1 MKRKNLLFRVVA
13 IAVLTAFTQ
22 WIMLPS
28 LCLAQAGNCDFDPN
42 NPSVEHARTSFKML
56 NYKCAEEE
64 LNAYL
69 ARADVGIEDKANAHI
84 LMASVYYAMLK
95 NDTEKRDRVTEEFVK
110 AFKAYRE
117 WRGELDIK
125 SGEFLDLMENAKERV
140 DTEAAEQPAPT
151 ETAPA
156 VIDQPQAE
164 EIKPAVVEEQKQ
176 EETKPAIVEEQKK
189 EVEKPAVAA
198 IPEKK
203 AEEKKK
209 KAWYSNWWAIAGGV
223 GLIAVAAVALGG
235 GGGGGGDEGTPD
247 LPGIPDP
254 PSGK

>member
-1 MKRKNLLFRVVA
+1 MKQKNLLFRVIA
-13 IAVLTAFTQ
+13 IAVLTAFLQ
-22 WIMLPS
+22 WTMLPS
-28 LCLAQAGNCDFDPN
+28 LVFAQAGNCDFDPN
-42 NPSVEHARTSFKML
+42 KPSVEHARTSFKML

-69 ARADVGIEDKANAHI
+69 ARADVSIEEKANAHI

-95 NDTEKRDRVTEEFVK
+95 NDTEKRDKVTEEFVK

-125 SGEFLDLMENAKERV
+125 SGEFLDLMEIAKERV
-140 DTEAAEQPAPT
+140 DTEAAEEPVVT
-151 ETAPA
+151 ESVPP
-156 VIDQPQAE
+156 VVE
-164 EIKPAVVEEQKQ
+164 EQKIEEQKPAVVEE
-176 EETKPAIVEEQKK
+176 VKK
-189 EVEKPAVAA
+189 EEPKPVATQ
-198 IPEKK
+198 IPAKK
-203 AEEKKK
+203 TEEKKK

-235 GGGGGGDEGTPD
+235 GGGDGGESTAD

-254 PSGK
+254 PAGK

>member
-1 MKRKNLLFRVVA
+1 MKQKNLLFRVIAV
-13 IAVLTAFTQ
+13 AVLTVFLQ
-22 WIMLPS
+22 WTMLPS
-28 LCLAQAGNCDFDPN
+28 LIYAQSGGCDFDPN
-42 NPSVEHARTSFKML
+42 KPSVEHARTSFKML

-64 LNAYL
+64 LNAFL
-69 ARADVGIEDKANAHI
+69 ARADVGIEDKADAHI

-125 SGEFLDLMENAKERV
+125 SGEFLDLMESAKERV
-140 DTEAAEQPAPT
+140 DSEAAIQSTPTEAAPT
-151 ETAPA
+151 E
-156 VIDQPQAE
+156 IE
-164 EIKPAVVEEQKQ
+164 EQKPAVVEQ
-176 EETKPAIVEEQKK
+176 VKK
-189 EVEKPAVAA
+189 EEPKPAVTQT
-198 IPEKK
+198 PVKK

-235 GGGGGGDEGTPD
+235 GGGSDDAGLAD
-247 LPGIPDP
+247 LPPIPEP
-254 PSGK
+254 PDGK

>member
-1 MKRKNLLFRVVA
+1 MKQKNLLFRVIAV
-13 IAVLTAFTQ
+13 AVLTAFLQ
-22 WIMLPS
+22 WTMLPS
-28 LCLAQAGNCDFDPN
+28 LVFAQSGGCDFDPN

-56 NYKCAEEE
+56 NYKCAEQE

-69 ARADVGIEDKANAHI
+69 AKDNVSIEDKADAHI

-125 SGEFLDLMENAKERV
+125 SGEFLDLMEIAKERV
-140 DTEAAEQPAPT
+140 DTEAATQPAPT
-151 ETAPA
+151 EPVPTE
-156 VIDQPQAE
+156 IE
-164 EIKPAVVEEQKQ
+164 EQKIEEQKPAVVEE
-176 EETKPAIVEEQKK
+176 VKK
-189 EVEKPAVAA
+189 EEPKPAVTPA
-198 IPEKK
+198 PVKK

-235 GGGGGGDEGTPD
+235 GGGSDDGGGTAD

>member
-1 MKRKNLLFRVVA
+1 MKQKNLLFRVVA
-13 IAVLTAFTQ
+13 VTVLTAFLQ
-22 WIMLPS
+22 WTMLPS
-28 LCLAQAGNCDFDPN
+28 LVFAQSGGCDFDPN
-42 NPSVEHARTSFKML
+42 KPSVEHARTSFKML

-69 ARADVGIEDKANAHI
+69 ARADVSIEDKANAHI

-110 AFKAYRE
+110 AFRAYRE

-125 SGEFLDLMENAKERV
+125 SGEFLDLMESAKERV
-140 DTEAAEQPAPT
+140 DSEAAEEATVEEPAPT
-151 ETAPA
+151 EPMP
-156 VIDQPQAE
+156 V
-164 EIKPAVVEEQKQ
+164 VVEQPKP
-176 EETKPAIVEEQKK
+176 EEK
-189 EVEKPAVAA
+189 KPAVAT
-198 IPEKK
+198 IPPKK
-203 AEEKKK
+203 TEEKKK

-235 GGGGGGDEGTPD
+235 GGGDDGGGTAD

-254 PSGK
+254 PAGK